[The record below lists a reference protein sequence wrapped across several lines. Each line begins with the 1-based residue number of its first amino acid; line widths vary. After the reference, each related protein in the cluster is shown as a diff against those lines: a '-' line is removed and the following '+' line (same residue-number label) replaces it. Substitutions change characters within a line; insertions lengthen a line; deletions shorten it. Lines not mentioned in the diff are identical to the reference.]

1 MAAKKTTSRTKTA
14 APAAAP
20 TRRTRSSAASDDG
33 AVASAGGAA
42 LVIVESPAKAKTI
55 EKYLKE
61 LGKFH
66 VEASKGHIRDLPE
79 RAEKKAAVDAD
90 GKKPKPAKRG
100 EKKAASTEPKPMDI
114 PGVDMQSFATTY
126 VVTPDRRETVTRLRK
141 LKKDATEVWFATDL
155 DREGEAISWHIAE
168 VLDVEPADAK
178 RVVFNAITKTAI
190 KEAFEHPRAINMARV
205 NAQNSRR
212 ILDRIVGYGISPLL
226 WRLMRQGGL
235 SAGRVQTVAA
245 RLVVEREAEIREFVP
260 SESWEVLV
268 RLAPELARRGAIA
281 KAIEDFLARRNDKG
295 NAPSQKDRLAFLAKQ
310 GVLEAKLVEVAGK
323 ELKIEAG
330 AASSSPNSSSP
341 NSSSPNS
348 SSPTDLSALVLSA
361 VEAAGLE
368 RAQVSTREDS
378 RGKGAAKFVR
388 TVAGSVGAGVAYKVT
403 SIETERKSRRAMPPV
418 KTSTMQM
425 AASSELGFSTD
436 RTMRIAQSLYEGVDI
451 GGDRIGLITYMRTDS
466 THVAGEA
473 LHAARDFI
481 RREYGERYLP
491 EKPNFFASSKD
502 AQEAHEAIRPT
513 DPSRRPESVRG
524 ALTAEQYALYEL
536 VWRRFVA
543 CQMAPKQ
550 YDLTTVRL
558 ERSDRKTGAV
568 VRASGSVVV
577 FDGYLKLVEDIAEDD
592 EEATFPQL
600 SQGQELAGVSID
612 ALQRFSAPP
621 SRYSEASLVKELESR
636 GIGRPSTYASI
647 VNTISQRGYVE
658 QKSRRFY
665 ATALGEAVVSL
676 LVGGFPLLFDYEYT
690 RLMEAR
696 LDRVE
701 ADEEDWRAIL
711 REIKGMLEGAPLEES
726 FARMR
731 EVPLWKW
738 SKYACPKCGKRTKQ
752 RVGGGRWFLS
762 CSGYPDCDF
771 ASRLNE
777 EGEPVSDM
785 ALDMV
790 CPVDGSAMVLRSGKF
805 GKYITSVSYPEVKYV
820 VRLDKRDRIQLPAA
834 PPYQDPEVVCEK
846 CGKVCNLRS
855 GKRGPW
861 LGCSGFPKCRGR
873 ADWKKLPEE
882 KQKALLAA
890 LEKHSASN
898 APAVLCRRDGSAVE
912 AGTPVADL
920 ILPESVV
927 TLPLH
932 ADSAKPVAK
941 DAETDP
947 KSGVLSPY
955 RAAEVI
961 AEPFVRTLRQPP
973 AKRAAG

>member
-1 MAAKKTTSRTKTA
+1 MAAKKATTAKSSAKSASTGSK
-14 APAAAP
+14 APRRS
-20 TRRTRSSAASDDG
+20 TRAASDEAARDEAARDEAVDAGSG
-33 AVASAGGAA
+33 ATGGSGAA

-61 LGKFH
+61 LGAFH

-79 RAEKKAAVDAD
+79 RAEKAA
-90 GKKPKPAKRG
+90 GTPKPRAKKG
-100 EKKAASTEPKPMDI
+100 EKKDEKKPAEPKPMDI

-126 VVTPDRRETVTRLRK
+126 VVTADRRDTVAKLRK
-141 LKKDATEVWFATDL
+141 LKRGASDVWFATDL

-168 VLDVEPADAK
+168 VLDVPPAQAK

-190 KEAFEHPRAINMARV
+190 REAFAHPRPINMPRV

-245 RLVVEREAEIREFVP
+245 RLVVEREQEIREFVP
-260 SESWEVLV
+260 EESWEVLV
-268 RLAPELARRGAIA
+268 RLTPDASQRAALARSIA
-281 KAIEDFLARRNDKG
+281 EFLARRDEKG
-295 NAPSQKDRLAFLAKQ
+295 RPPSQKERLALLSRLGA
-310 GVLEAKLVEVAGK
+310 LETKLVELGGK
-323 ELKIEAG
+323 PFDLKAAAATPG
-330 AASSSPNSSSP
+330 ATPV
-341 NSSSPNS
+341 
-348 SSPTDLSALVLSA
+348 DLSAQVKTA

-368 RAQVSTREDS
+368 GARIETREDP
-378 RGKGAAKFVR
+378 RGKGAARFVR
-388 TVAGSVGAGVAYKVT
+388 SVAGTVGAAVAYRV
-403 SIETERKSRRAMPPV
+403 IGVETERKSRRPMPPF

-436 RTMRIAQSLYEGVDI
+436 RTMRIAQQLYEGVDL
-451 GGDRIGLITYMRTDS
+451 GGDRVGLITYMRTDS

-473 LHAARDFI
+473 LFAARDHI
-481 RREYGERYLP
+481 KRAYGDRYLP
-491 EKPNFFASSKD
+491 EKPHFYASGKD

-513 DPSRRPESVRG
+513 DPARTPQSVRG
-524 ALTAEQYALYEL
+524 ALSDEQYRLYEL
-536 VWRRFVA
+536 VWRRFIA
-543 CQMAPKQ
+543 CQMAAKE

-558 ERSDRKTGAV
+558 ERSDRATGAI

-577 FDGYLKLVEDIAEDD
+577 FDGYLRLVEDIAEDD
-592 EEATFPQL
+592 EEATFPKL
-600 SQGQELAGVSID
+600 AKGQDLACVSVDGV
-612 ALQRFSAPP
+612 QRFSSPP
-621 SRYSEASLVKELESR
+621 SRFSEASLVKELEAR

-647 VNTISQRGYVE
+647 LNTIEARGYVE
-658 QKSRRFY
+658 QKARRFH

-676 LVGGFPLLFDYEYT
+676 LIGGFPVLFDYEYT
-690 RLMEAR
+690 RLMETR

-711 REIKGMLEGAPLEES
+711 REIKGMLEGATLDES

-731 EVPLWKW
+731 EVPLWRW
-738 SKYACPKCGKRTKQ
+738 SRFACPKCGKRTKE

-777 EGEPVSDM
+777 DGEPVSDV

-805 GKYITSVSYPEVKYV
+805 GKYISSVNYPAVKFV
-820 VRLDKRDRIQLPAA
+820 VRLDKKDRVVLPS
-834 PPYQDPEVVCEK
+834 PPALQDPEVVCTK
-846 CGKVCNLRS
+846 CGKPCNVRE

-873 ADWKKLPEE
+873 ADWKGLGEA
-882 KQKALLAA
+882 KQKALLEALARHAA
-890 LEKHSASN
+890 AN
-898 APAVLCRRDGSAVE
+898 APATLRRRDGRAIDGGV
-912 AGTPVADL
+912 PVAEL

-932 ADSAKPVAK
+932 ADAAKPVVAGS
-941 DAETDP
+941 
-947 KSGVLSPY
+947 SGTLSPY
-955 RAAEVI
+955 RAAEAI
-961 AEPFVRTLRQPP
+961 AAPFVKHL
-973 AKRAAG
+973 RAAR

>member
-1 MAAKKTTSRTKTA
+1 MAAKKTTSRKSAAASKA
-14 APAAAP
+14 AP
-20 TRRTRSSAASDDG
+20 RTRSRTGTRTGTTSDDG

-55 EKYLKE
+55 EKYLRE
-61 LGKFH
+61 LGAFH

-79 RAEKKAAVDAD
+79 RAEKKSAEGTEAGATKDVA
-90 GKKPKPAKRG
+90 KKKVAKKG
-100 EKKAASTEPKPMDI
+100 VKKAASSEPRPMDI

-126 VVTPDRRETVTRLRK
+126 VVTPDRRETVTKLRK
-141 LKKDATEVWFATDL
+141 LKKDASEVWFATDL

-168 VLDVEPADAK
+168 VLDVEPTSAK
-178 RVVFNAITKTAI
+178 RVVFNAITKSAI

-245 RLVVEREAEIREFVP
+245 RLVVEREEEIREFIP
-260 SESWEVLV
+260 SESWDVLV
-268 RLAPELARRGAIA
+268 RLSPDVAKRGAIA
-281 KAIEDFLARRNDKG
+281 KAIADFLAKRDDKG
-295 NAPSQKDRLAFLAKQ
+295 KAPSQKDRLAFLGKQ

-323 ELKIEAG
+323 ELALEA
-330 AASSSPNSSSP
+330 AADSANPR
-341 NSSSPNS
+341 
-348 SSPTDLSALVLSA
+348 DLSQVVLAA

-368 RAQVSTREDS
+368 RASVALREDP
-378 RGKGAAKFVR
+378 RGKGAAKFIRSVS
-388 TVAGSVGAGVAYKVT
+388 GSVGAGVTYKVA
-403 SIETERKSRRAMPPV
+403 SIDTERKSRRAMPPF

-436 RTMRIAQSLYEGVDI
+436 RTMRIAQNLYEGIDI
-451 GGDRIGLITYMRTDS
+451 GGGPVGLITYMRTDS

-481 RREYGERYLP
+481 KREYGERYLP
-491 EKPNFFASSKD
+491 EKPNFFASGKD

-513 DPSRRPESVRG
+513 DPSRRPEMVRG
-524 ALTAEQYALYEL
+524 SLSAEQYALYEL
-536 VWRRFVA
+536 VWRRFIA

-592 EEATFPQL
+592 EEATFPKL
-600 SQGQELAGVSID
+600 EKSQELAGVSID

-701 ADEEDWRAIL
+701 ADEEDWRALL
-711 REIKGMLEGAPLEES
+711 REIKGMLEGATLEES

-731 EVPLWKW
+731 DVPLWRW
-738 SKYACPKCGKRTKQ
+738 SKYGCPKCGKRTKE

-762 CSGYPDCDF
+762 CSGYPECDF
-771 ASRLNE
+771 ASRLND
-777 EGEPVSDM
+777 EGAPVNDM

-805 GKYITSVSYPEVKYV
+805 GKYIASANYPAVKYV
-820 VRLDKRDRIQLPAA
+820 VRLDKKDRIVLPSA
-834 PPYQDPEVVCEK
+834 PPLQDPDVVCEK
-846 CGKVCNLRS
+846 CGKVCNVRS

-861 LGCSGFPKCRGR
+861 LGCSAFPKCRGR
-873 ADWKKLPEE
+873 ADWKKLPEA
-882 KQKALLAA
+882 KQAELLKALERHA
-890 LEKHSASN
+890 ETN
-898 APAVLCRRDGSAVE
+898 APATLARRDGSAID
-912 AGTPVADL
+912 AGTPVAGL

-927 TLPLH
+927 TLPIH
-932 ADSAKPVAK
+932 P
-941 DAETDP
+941 DAGRDAAGSPGT
-947 KSGVLSPY
+947 LSPY
-955 RAAEVI
+955 RAAERI
-961 AEPFVRTLRQPP
+961 AEPFVRTLRTPSGRKSP
-973 AKRAAG
+973 AA

>member
-1 MAAKKTTSRTKTA
+1 MAAKKTTSKSTSRRSAAAATAPRTRTKRA
-14 APAAAP
+14 AGGADAGDGKA
-20 TRRTRSSAASDDG
+20 DG
-33 AVASAGGAA
+33 ATGGTTGGASIGAGAA

-79 RAEKKAAVDAD
+79 RAERAAAAD
-90 GKKPKPAKRG
+90 GAPKPKAKRG
-100 EKKAASTEPKPMDI
+100 EKKAATSEPKPMDI

-126 VVTPDRRETVTRLRK
+126 VVTPDRRETVTKLRK
-141 LKKDATEVWFATDL
+141 LKRNASEVWFATDL

-168 VLDVEPADAK
+168 VLDVEPTKAK

-245 RLVVEREAEIREFVP
+245 RLVVEHEQEIREFVP
-260 SESWEVLV
+260 NESWEVLV
-268 RLAPELARRGAIA
+268 RLSPELAKRGAIT
-281 KAIEDFLARRNDKG
+281 KAITDFLARRDDKG
-295 NAPSQKDRLAFLAKQ
+295 KSPSQKDRLAFLAKN
-310 GVLEAKLVEVAGK
+310 GVLEAKLVEVGGK
-323 ELKIEAG
+323 ELAIAADADAG
-330 AASSSPNSSSP
+330 APR
-341 NSSSPNS
+341 
-348 SSPTDLSALVLSA
+348 DLSQLVRDA
-361 VEAAGLE
+361 AEAAGLE
-368 RAQVSTREDS
+368 KATVSTREDP
-378 RGKGAAKFVR
+378 RGKGAARFVR
-388 TVAGSVGAGVAYKVT
+388 TVAGTVGAGVNYAVT
-403 SIETERKSRRAMPPV
+403 SVETERKSRRAMPPF

-436 RTMRIAQSLYEGVDI
+436 RTMRIAQNLYEGIDI
-451 GGDRIGLITYMRTDS
+451 AGDRVGLITYMRTDS

-481 RREYGERYLP
+481 KHEYGERYLP
-491 EKPNFFASSKD
+491 EKPNFFASGKD

-513 DPSRRPESVRG
+513 DPFRRPESLRG

-536 VWRRFVA
+536 IWRRFVA

-568 VRASGSVVV
+568 VRASGSVIV
-577 FDGYLKLVEDIAEDD
+577 FDGYLKLVEDIVEDD
-592 EEATFPQL
+592 AEATFPKL
-600 SQGQELAGVSID
+600 DRGQELAGVSID
-612 ALQRFSAPP
+612 ALQRFSSPP

-658 QKSRRFY
+658 QKARRFY

-676 LVGGFPLLFDYEYT
+676 LVGGFPVLFDYEYT

-711 REIKGMLEGAPLEES
+711 REIKAMLEGATLEES
-726 FARMR
+726 FTRMR

-738 SKYACPKCGKRTKQ
+738 SRYACPKCGKRTKQ

-762 CSGYPDCDF
+762 CSGYPDCEF
-771 ASRLNE
+771 ASRLND

-805 GKYITSVSYPEVKYV
+805 GKYISSVNYPEVKYV
-820 VRLDKRDRIQLPAA
+820 VRLDKKDRVVLPSA
-834 PPYQDPEVVCEK
+834 PPYQDPSVVCEK
-846 CGKVCNLRS
+846 CGKVCNLRT

-861 LGCSGFPKCRGR
+861 LGCSAFPKCRGR
-873 ADWKKLPEE
+873 ADWKKLDEA
-882 KQKALLAA
+882 KQKELLAA
-890 LEKHSASN
+890 LDKHASSN
-898 APAVLCRRDGSAVE
+898 APAELRRRDGSMIE

-932 ADSAKPVAK
+932 PDADRPAPAGSA
-941 DAETDP
+941 TDP
-947 KSGVLSPY
+947 KSGVLAPY
-955 RAAEVI
+955 RAAEII
-961 AEPFVRTLRQPP
+961 AAPFVADLRR
-973 AKRAAG
+973 KRA